1 MPSMILKHKGS
12 TPQIAQTAFLAP
24 GACVIGNVRIGEESS
39 LWFNVVVR
47 GDVNYIHI
55 GDRTNIQDGTIVHV
69 TRDTHPTIVGNDVSV
84 GHGVILHGC
93 NVHDNC
99 LIGIGAII
107 LDGAEIGTSSLVA
120 AGAVVAPGTKIPPHS
135 LVMGQP
141 GRVKR
146 VLTEEECEN
155 IHSVASR
162 YLEYQED
169 YRTQVERIS

>member
-1 MPSMILKHKGS
+1 MILRHKRS

-24 GACVIGNVRIGEESS
+24 GSCVIGDVHIGEESS

-47 GDVNYIHI
+47 GDVNFIRI
-55 GDRTNIQDGTIVHV
+55 GNRTNIQDGAIIHV
-69 TRDTHPTIVGNDVSV
+69 TRDTHPTIVGNNVSV
-84 GHGVILHGC
+84 GHGVMLHGC

-107 LDGAEIGTSSLVA
+107 LDGAEIGASSLVA
-120 AGAVVAPGTKIPPHS
+120 AGTVVAPGTIFPPNS
-135 LVMGQP
+135 LVMGRP
-141 GRVKR
+141 GRLKR
-146 VLTEEECEN
+146 ALTVEEREN
-155 IHSVASR
+155 IHSVADR

>member
-1 MPSMILKHKGS
+1 MILKHKES
-12 TPQIAQTAFLAP
+12 TPLIAETAFIAP
-24 GACVIGNVRIGEESS
+24 GACVVGNVHIGESSS

-47 GDVNYIHI
+47 GDVNYIRI
-55 GDRTNIQDGTIVHV
+55 GDRTNIQDGAIVHV

-93 NVHDNC
+93 IVHDDC
-99 LIGIGAII
+99 LIGMGAII
-107 LDGAEIGTSSLVA
+107 LDGAEIGSSSLVA
-120 AGAVVAPGTKIPPHS
+120 AGTVVSPGTKFPPHS
-135 LVMGQP
+135 LVMGRP

-155 IHSVASR
+155 IHSVAGR

-169 YRTQVERIS
+169 YRTQVERIG